1 MACKVVW
8 TRRAT
13 DDLHAIFESLSEYSD
28 TRAENVVEEIIR
40 QVFTLEQFPRLGRVV
55 PELNIE
61 AIREIV
67 VHQYRTVYCLNKH
80 EEVEVLAIR
89 HSSRPLSIV

>member
-1 MACKVVW
+1 MRKVVW

-55 PELNIE
+55 PEMNIQS
-61 AIREIV
+61 IREIV
-67 VHQYRTVYCLNKH
+67 VHEHRVVYGLNKH
-80 EEVEVLAIR
+80 DEVEVLAIR
-89 HSSRPLSIV
+89 HSSRPLSTI

>member
-13 DDLHAIFESLSEYSD
+13 DDLHAIFETLSEYSD

-40 QVFTLEQFPRLGRVV
+40 RVF
-55 PELNIE
+55 
-61 AIREIV
+61 
-67 VHQYRTVYCLNKH
+67 
-80 EEVEVLAIR
+80 
-89 HSSRPLSIV
+89 